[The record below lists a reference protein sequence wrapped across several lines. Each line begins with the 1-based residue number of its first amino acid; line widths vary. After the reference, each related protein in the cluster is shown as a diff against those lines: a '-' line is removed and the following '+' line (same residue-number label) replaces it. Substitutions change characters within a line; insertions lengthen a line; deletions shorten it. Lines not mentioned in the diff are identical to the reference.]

1 VSSSKRLTSKPLT
14 STRLPEDV
22 IIPQSNQLKC
32 KRGISRVTALGEK
45 SQASTHEKGTLT
57 VSDVRLTLAP
67 VDELIPVERRLP
79 APKEIGV
86 YALVPAALGRQEASD
101 GNPFGLQRMSQ
112 DDAMGFALGA
122 ATGNRSGS
130 IDGPGWTLLD
140 PAAAPVA
147 DNFSPGG
154 PLLSNSPRRT
164 LRVEFTCNKCWERT
178 TRAINPQAY
187 KTGTVFV
194 QCKGCNIFHKLVDN
208 LKLFHELQGPI
219 YTPPGQLFHTP
230 YDPFKATAPG
240 GFDGLPFV

>member
-1 VSSSKRLTSKPLT
+1 MTACSLLAVSFL
-14 STRLPEDV
+14 
-22 IIPQSNQLKC
+22 I
-32 KRGISRVTALGEK
+32 GHA
-45 SQASTHEKGTLT
+45 
-57 VSDVRLTLAP
+57 VSCW
-67 VDELIPVERRLP
+67 
-79 APKEIGV
+79 
-86 YALVPAALGRQEASD
+86 
-101 GNPFGLQRMSQ
+101 Q

-147 DNFSPGG
+147 DHFSPGG

-194 QCKGCNIFHKLVDN
+194 QVTSAHF
-208 LKLFHELQGPI
+208 FAA
-219 YTPPGQLFHTP
+219 QLLLCSI
-230 YDPFKATAPG
+230 A
-240 GFDGLPFV
+240 LPDRTFSSKEHQ